1 MLPSRSNYGAKRV
14 AIAGMHIHN
23 MSESKAALIMLMIAP
38 QHEYI
43 NPYEYNCAEFAA
55 PHPNKH

>member
-14 AIAGMHIHN
+14 AIAGMHN

-43 NPYEYNCAEFAA
+43 NPYVYKCAEFAA
-55 PHPNKH
+55 HPNKH